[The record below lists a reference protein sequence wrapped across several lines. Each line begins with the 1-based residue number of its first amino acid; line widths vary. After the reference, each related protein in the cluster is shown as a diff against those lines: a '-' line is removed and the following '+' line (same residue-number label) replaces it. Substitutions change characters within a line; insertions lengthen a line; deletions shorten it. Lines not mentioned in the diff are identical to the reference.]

1 MKEVDKMSKINNRKI
16 AIVGCGFVGSSSAF
30 AIMESGLFS
39 EMVLIDLDK
48 ARAEGEALD
57 IAHGLPFARP
67 MKIYAGDYKDLADA
81 YLIVVTA
88 GAAQKPGETRL
99 DLVNKNVS
107 IFKSIIPEI
116 AKHNK
121 DAIMLIVSNPVDILT
136 YAAVK
141 LSGYPESRVF
151 GSGTVLDSA
160 RFRYLLGEHLHV
172 DPRSVHAYIV
182 GEHGDSEIAAWS
194 SASIAGM
201 PIHKFCELRGF
212 FDHRTISAR
221 IADNVR
227 NSAYEIIEKKHA
239 TYYGIAMS
247 VRRICEAI
255 VRDEKSVLPISSV
268 QHGAN
273 DIYDVALSMPAIIGA
288 NGVETKVPLNLD
300 DEEKENLIASAN
312 GLKDVLKKVGLC

>member
-1 MKEVDKMSKINNRKI
+1 MSKINNRKI

-116 AKHNK
+116 AKYNK

-312 GLKDVLKKVGLC
+312 GLKTVLKKVGLC

>member
-99 DLVNKNVS
+99 DLVNKSVS

-116 AKHNK
+116 AKYNK

>member
-1 MKEVDKMSKINNRKI
+1 MQ
-16 AIVGCGFVGSSSAF
+16 
-30 AIMESGLFS
+30 SGMFS
-39 EMVLIDLDK
+39 EMVLIDIDK
-48 ARAEGEALD
+48 NKAEGEALD
-57 IAHGLPFARP
+57 IAHGLPFAKP
-67 MKIYAGDYKDLADA
+67 MKIYAGDYKDLEDA
-81 YLIVVTA
+81 YIIVVTA

-99 DLVNKNVS
+99 DLVNKNVA
-107 IFKSIIPEI
+107 IFKTIIPEI
-116 AKHNK
+116 AKYNK

>member
-116 AKHNK
+116 AKYNK

>member
-1 MKEVDKMSKINNRKI
+1 
-16 AIVGCGFVGSSSAF
+16 
-30 AIMESGLFS
+30 
-39 EMVLIDLDK
+39 
-48 ARAEGEALD
+48 
-57 IAHGLPFARP
+57 

-116 AKHNK
+116 AKYNK